1 MTTTRRIDT
10 ADVAKLIRQDL
21 KAVFGSAVK
30 FSVRTSRYSGGS
42 SIDVSWTDGPTQR
55 MVERIVKGYAGGGFD
70 GMTDY
75 KYRFDSF
82 LDGERV
88 RFGVDFVFCQRR
100 ISDELRARTEAAV
113 DRLNCADDWTRECEM
128 REQLTKRCD
137 ARIAEMFA
145 RNFEGPRA
153 TADVEQAE
161 AERSA
166 VYPNPERRAGF
177 PGANPA
183 EDIDRFD
190 NAEDAARAARN
201 GQTISLMDLIP
212 KRS

>member
-1 MTTTRRIDT
+1 MNEIRRIDT

-21 KAVFGSAVK
+21 KAVFGKAVK
-30 FSVRTSRYSGGS
+30 FSVRSSRYSGGS

-88 RFGVDFVFCQRR
+88 RFGVDFVFAQRR
-100 ISDELRARTEAAV
+100 YSDELKARARAKAERIEGLDEWEIQREANV
-113 DRLNCADDWTRECEM
+113 ECS
-128 REQLTKRCD
+128 KRCD
-137 ARIAEMFA
+137 ARIAELFA

-153 TADVEQAE
+153 TADVDMAE
-161 AERSA
+161 RERSA
-166 VYPNPERRAGF
+166 VYPRAEVGTETHKVNEVQRYDTPE
-177 PGANPA
+177 
-183 EDIDRFD
+183 E
-190 NAEDAARAARN
+190 AAAAAKQGN
-201 GQTISLMDLIP
+201 VISIMDLVP
-212 KRS
+212 KRNRQ